1 MFSYFEKG
9 IRNLIPSKTIDLSQ
23 LVKLIKNNPKKSLI
37 DEIRELRL
45 KGDQTYK
52 EKKTFLNYITPN
64 CSVKKRSL
72 KEDENYT
79 KNFIAPSSYIYF
91 DFDGVVNAQE
101 YKHYFIEK
109 YGHLVSLVCIS
120 SGAGGIAVFF
130 KLTNAVDNKNFLDIW
145 NTITETILKE
155 EQVDVICKDLG
166 RPMYL
171 SYDTEPFVNYD
182 NEITVTIPLS
192 KEKNTSKKQLNQSI
206 LYKEYNNTLNEPL
219 SNIDFEEFMDKIV
232 TKTPVVVN
240 NPIVEL
246 FASEKMDVTFPRE
259 IRDTKKHSIYTIMI
273 HKLVYLNPQLPASY
287 LFSYLNFINNYYGK
301 PPMEFKK
308 LIDLFTFV
316 YTSIKNDEN
325 YEFLN
330 KKYKYV
336 HFNTNSK
343 LSGGEKRNL
352 ACKINGKRRSNTS
365 IEKIIIAKEEISSQG
380 LKITQKALA
389 EKTGLSISTIKR
401 HLNSEPVNL
410 EKLVTDVNETYAS
423 RDDIVLGDDI
433 FLPNACDVLTDNI
446 IDSECPK
453 WIDNWHIK
461 TRDSLNDLWWKNS
474 TT

>member
-9 IRNLIPSKTIDLSQ
+9 ITNLIPSKTIDLSQ

-37 DEIRELRL
+37 NEIRELRL

-52 EKKTFLNYITPN
+52 EKKIFLNYITPN

-171 SYDTEPFVNYD
+171 SYDTEPFVNYE
-182 NEITVTIPLS
+182 NEITVDIPLS

-206 LYKEYNNTLNEPL
+206 LNKKYNNTLIEPL
-219 SNIDFEEFMDKIV
+219 SNIEFEEFMDKIV

-259 IRDTKKHSIYTIMI
+259 IRDTKKHSIYTIII
-273 HKLVYLNPQLPASY
+273 HKLIYLNPQLPSSY
-287 LFSYLNFINNYYGK
+287 LFSYLNFINNYFGK
-301 PPMEFKK
+301 PPMEYKK

-316 YTSIKNDEN
+316 YSSIKNDEN
-325 YEFLN
+325 YEFKN

-336 HFNTNSK
+336 HFNNNSK
-343 LSGGEKRNL
+343 LSGEEKRNL

-365 IEKIIIAKEEISSQG
+365 IEKIITAKKELKSQG

-401 HLNSEPVNL
+401 HINSEPVDL
-410 EKLVTDVNETYAS
+410 EKLVIDVNELYT
-423 RDDIVLGDDI
+423 DEDPIVDGDDV
-433 FLPNACDVLTDNI
+433 FLSNGHNVSTDNI
-446 IDSECPK
+446 FHPECPK
-453 WIDNWHIK
+453 WVYNYYEK
-461 TRDSLNDLWWKNS
+461 RDYLNDL
-474 TT
+474 

>member
-9 IRNLIPSKTIDLSQ
+9 ITNLIPSKTIDLAQ
-23 LVKLIKNNPKKSLI
+23 LVKLIKTNPKQSLVN
-37 DEIRELRL
+37 EIRELRL

-52 EKKTFLNYITPN
+52 KKKTFLNYITPN

-72 KEDENYT
+72 KEDEDYT

-91 DFDGVVNAQE
+91 DFDGIDNPQK
-101 YKHYFIEK
+101 YKEYFISK
-109 YGHLVSLVCIS
+109 YAHLISLVCIS
-120 SGAGGIAVFF
+120 SGAGGISVLF
-130 KLTNAVDNKNFLDIW
+130 KITNTIDNNNFYDIW
-145 NTITETILKE
+145 EIIKTTHLKE
-155 EQVDVICKDLG
+155 EQVDIKCKNLG
-166 RPMYL
+166 RAMYL
-171 SYDTEPFVNYD
+171 SYDTEPFVNYE
-182 NEITVTIPLS
+182 NEIKVEIPLNR
-192 KEKNTSKKQLNQSI
+192 EKRHLKKQLNQSI
-206 LYKEYNNTLNEPL
+206 LYTENINTLNEPL
-219 SNIDFEEFMDKIV
+219 SNIDFEEFMGKIV

-259 IRDTKKHSIYTIMI
+259 IRDTKKHSIYTIII
-273 HKLVYLNPQLPASY
+273 HKLVLLNPKLPASY
-287 LFSYLNFINNYYGK
+287 LFSYLNFINNFYGK

-325 YEFLN
+325 YEFKN

-343 LSGGEKRNL
+343 LTGGEKRNL
-352 ACKINGKRRSNTS
+352 ASKINGKRRSNTS
-365 IEKIIIAKEEISSQG
+365 IEKIITAKEELKSQG

-401 HLNSEPVNL
+401 HLNSEPADL
-410 EKLVTDVNETYAS
+410 EELVTDVNETYTS
-423 RDDIVLGDDI
+423 RDDIVRGDDI
-433 FLPNACDVLTDNI
+433 FLPNGCDVLTDNI
-446 IDSECPK
+446 IDSEGPK

-461 TRDSLNDLWWKNS
+461 TRDSLNDLWG
-474 TT
+474 

>member
-9 IRNLIPSKTIDLSQ
+9 ITNLIPSKTIDLAQ
-23 LVKLIKNNPKKSLI
+23 LVKLIKTNPKQSLVN
-37 DEIRELRL
+37 EIRELRL

-52 EKKTFLNYITPN
+52 KKKTFLNYITPN

-72 KEDENYT
+72 KEDEDYT

-91 DFDGVVNAQE
+91 DFDGIDNPQ
-101 YKHYFIEK
+101 KHKEYFISK
-109 YGHLVSLVCIS
+109 YGHLISLVCIS
-120 SGAGGIAVFF
+120 SGAGGISVLF
-130 KLTNAVDNKNFLDIW
+130 KLTNTVDNNNFFDIW
-145 NTITETILKE
+145 NTVTETILKD
-155 EQVDVICKDLG
+155 EQVDVQCKDLG

-171 SYDTEPFVNYD
+171 SYDTEPFVNYE
-182 NEITVTIPLS
+182 NEITVEIPL
-192 KEKNTSKKQLNQSI
+192 KKKQLNQSI
-206 LYKEYNNTLNEPL
+206 LYKENINTLNEPL
-219 SNIDFEEFMDKIV
+219 SNIDFEEFMGKIV

-259 IRDTKKHSIYTIMI
+259 IRDTKKHSIYTIII
-273 HKLVYLNPQLPASY
+273 HKLVFLNPKLPASY
-287 LFSYLNFINNYYGK
+287 LFSYLNFINNYFGK

-336 HFNTNSK
+336 HFNDNSK
-343 LSGGEKRNL
+343 LTGGEKRNL
-352 ACKINGKRRSNTS
+352 ASKINGKRRSNTS
-365 IEKIIIAKEEISSQG
+365 IEKIITAKEELKSQG

-401 HLNSEPVNL
+401 HLNSEPADL
-410 EKLVTDVNETYAS
+410 EELVTDVNETYTS
-423 RDDIVLGDDI
+423 RDDIVRGDDI
-433 FLPNACDVLTDNI
+433 FLPNGCDVLTDNI
-446 IDSECPK
+446 IDSEGPK

-461 TRDSLNDLWWKNS
+461 TRDSLNDLWG
-474 TT
+474 